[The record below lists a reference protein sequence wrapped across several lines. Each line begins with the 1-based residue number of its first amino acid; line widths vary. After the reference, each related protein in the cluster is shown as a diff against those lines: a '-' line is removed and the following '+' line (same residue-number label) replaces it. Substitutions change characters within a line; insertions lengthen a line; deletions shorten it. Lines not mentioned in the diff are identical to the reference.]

1 MLVALRAIFALYL
14 TLVLAWYV
22 PGHQR
27 GQFTVGQKACGDATI
42 AVQPKTPVAEAHSCC
57 DVKPAPQKPGQ
68 PTDSD
73 RKACFICFWVA
84 GLIVVEPFTLQ
95 MEFHELL
102 YASAQQYDAQVR
114 AVADRLNH
122 YGRDPPSAC

>member
-1 MLVALRAIFALYL
+1 VYALRAIFALYL
-14 TLVLAWYV
+14 TLVLVWYV

-27 GQFTVGQKACGDATI
+27 GQITIGRKSADVATS
-42 AVQPKTPVAEAHSCC
+42 AALAEPVSFESHSCC
-57 DVKPAPQKPGQ
+57 AEKPAPKKPGE
-68 PTDSD
+68 PTDAD
-73 RKACFICFWVA
+73 RRACFICFWVA

-122 YGRDPPSAC
+122 YGRDPPFAC